1 MEEQNLK
8 FQVQN
13 IPGGEST
20 VGVALKNGYLE
31 IENTRLSEAVV
42 HIQFLKSDHFIQVEF
57 AVKAELEMICDR
69 SLEPFIKQISGS
81 YKILFNVDVKDI
93 IIDEKSAV
101 KPIPESLILNIDEE
115 VRDTIML
122 NIPVKKIHPK
132 YLDKNGFIKD
142 FETKQFGDVSE
153 SGEDQIDPR
162 WEKLK
167 KLKSNN

>member
-1 MEEQNLK
+1 M
-8 FQVQN
+8 
-13 IPGGEST
+13 
-20 VGVALKNGYLE
+20 
-31 IENTRLSEAVV
+31 
-42 HIQFLKSDHFIQVEF
+42 
-57 AVKAELEMICDR
+57 KAELEMICDR